1 MEESEFHEMV
11 DDVLLTIENAIEACG
26 FDIEAENVSGIL
38 TLYFPNDSQIVINR
52 QTPTRQIWVASKSG
66 GYHLDYD
73 QDDENWQQD
82 GIELFHLLSREC
94 SEQAGAPIEL
104 KPS

>member
-1 MEESEFHEMV
+1 MNESEFHELV
-11 DDVLLTIENAIEACG
+11 DEELLSIENAVEACG
-26 FDIEAENVSGIL
+26 YDIEAENVSGIL
-38 TLYFPNDSQIVINR
+38 TLYFPNESQIVINR

-73 QDDENWQQD
+73 HDQEIWQQD

-94 SEQAGAPIEL
+94 SEQVGAEVEL
-104 KPS
+104 R